1 MHFVNFKLQI
11 AQFSY
16 SNYTIRLV
24 HTSTATLEYMR
35 KARTFFVRAISAS
48 IIDRLK
54 FHDSFCLFLAGA
66 PLPHPPASIRALAHT
81 I

>member
-24 HTSTATLEYMR
+24 HTSTATLKYIR
-35 KARTFFVRAISAS
+35 KARTFFVRAVSVS
-48 IIDRLK
+48 IIYQLK
-54 FHDSFCLFLAGA
+54 LHDSFCLCLASA
-66 PLPHPPASIRALAHT
+66 PLPPPPATIRAPAHT